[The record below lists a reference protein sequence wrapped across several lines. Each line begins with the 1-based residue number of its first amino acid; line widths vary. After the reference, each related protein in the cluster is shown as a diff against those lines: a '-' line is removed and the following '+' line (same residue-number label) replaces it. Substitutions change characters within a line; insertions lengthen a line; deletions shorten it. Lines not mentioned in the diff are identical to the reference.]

1 MKEINIR
8 TGEVHMN
15 LASGQFYVTAD
26 AMATLKD
33 IGEAYQLFSG
43 NDERHGRRLSME
55 YQPQTMLVAQERV
68 GDGEWEPVRV
78 VVKDQKQIR
87 ACLAF
92 QELLD
97 AIAEMEQ
104 EKAREIVPRGKPGR
118 SHDER

>member
-1 MKEINIR
+1 MKEFNIR

-15 LASGQFYVTAD
+15 LSSGQFYVTAD

-33 IGEAYQLFSG
+33 IGEAYKIFSSS
-43 NDERHGRRLSME
+43 DERHGFRLSVV
-55 YQPQTMLVAQERV
+55 YQPQTMLVAQMRV
-68 GDGEWEPVRV
+68 GDGEWEPARV
-78 VVKDQKQIR
+78 VSKDQKQIR

-92 QELLD
+92 RELLD
-97 AIAEMEQ
+97 AIADMEP